1 MKVLQWT
8 SILLGSAVM
17 LFTSCKSDDDPVI
30 QPEFPEKVAVSI
42 PAGETTCNITFT
54 PNLDWTVSIPTDG
67 ETAKWFDLLD
77 GEMAVS
83 SISGKASTTP
93 VTVTVATS
101 EQELFDEAPVCE
113 VSLTMGGETKVIAT
127 VTRGTTARTFDLYAS
142 VYDETEDDFVMPF
155 EYSETALEKYS
166 GEDVP
171 ETAPESAMAL
181 RWPIRVGGY
190 MYVFKTTSNFE
201 WLASA
206 PAWLE
211 VTQTPIEG
219 EDGAYQVMVSG
230 LFTEENIDGGVG
242 IVDFYDANIDKA
254 EDPGNNAHNK
264 YCVTMPAFRDLVRHK
279 QANAVFSFNADGQ
292 YISGLDGGTA
302 ENAVSS
308 VSSTA
313 GLKFLVLLPDGYG
326 GYYTAKEMTDWVTI
340 ADTWDEE
347 GGIFQSHNYTVSV
360 TPNIGEAR
368 SAVLVALPQTLAAE
382 IDENGD
388 LDGQLLKDDYSFDL
402 KEEYK
407 PYIFATVEQEKAGG
421 SGDGG
426 FEISYS
432 AEAEWYLNNG
442 FFSLEDLTGVD
453 PESDPDVAEY
463 AGEIEMGG
471 KLYRLT
477 YNNQSMSEGS
487 LQLQIS
493 GDYKT
498 TMIYPYGNEW
508 LVFYDAASEMVGPG
522 YCIIGMSGEDLSSGE
537 KGSKG
542 SVAFY
547 DSNYQVV
554 ARVICVRNY

>member
-83 SISGKASTTP
+83 SISGKASATP

-101 EQELFDEAPVCE
+101 EQEIFDEAPVCE
-113 VSLTMGGETKVIAT
+113 VSLTMGGETQVIAT

-142 VYDETEDDFVMPF
+142 AYDEAEDDFIMPF

-166 GEDVP
+166 GED
-171 ETAPESAMAL
+171 APAMEL

-190 MYVFKTTSNFE
+190 MYVFKAASNFE

-219 EDGAYQVMVSG
+219 EDGACQVIVSG

-242 IVDFYDANIDKA
+242 IVDFYDANINKD

-279 QANAVFSFNADGQ
+279 QADAVFSFDAEGQ

-313 GLKFLVLLPDGYG
+313 GLKFFALLPDGYG
-326 GYYTAKEMTDWVTI
+326 GYYAAKEMTNWVTI

-347 GGIFQSHNYTVSV
+347 GGIFQKHDYTISV
-360 TPNIGEAR
+360 APNIGEAR
-368 SAVLVALPQTLAAE
+368 SVVLVALPQTLAAE

-388 LDGQLLKDDYSFDL
+388 LDGQLLKADGSFDL
-402 KEEYK
+402 KDEYK
-407 PYIFATVEQEKAGG
+407 PYAFATVEQEKAGSG
-421 SGDGG
+421 SGGDGVTITCPTDAVTNYYI
-426 FEISYS
+426 E
-432 AEAEWYLNNG
+432 NG

-508 LVFYDAASEMVGPG
+508 LVFYDAASGMVGPG

-542 SVAFY
+542 SIAFY